1 MNLLTHVAKDCMTI
15 MMQSPLKQSNLMDIR
30 GRIYHYCPGNDIEL
44 RNALDTKSLFGNQPI
59 LDYFC
64 FFFVPRNKKR
74 TKIHL
79 VMFTTFSI
87 LENRTV
93 ARE

>member
-44 RNALDTKSLFGNQPI
+44 GNALDTKSLFGTSQFLTISVFFCSKEQKKNKNPFGNVY
-59 LDYFC
+59 YF
-64 FFFVPRNKKR
+64 FY
-74 TKIHL
+74 
-79 VMFTTFSI
+79 SW
-87 LENRTV
+87 E
-93 ARE
+93 